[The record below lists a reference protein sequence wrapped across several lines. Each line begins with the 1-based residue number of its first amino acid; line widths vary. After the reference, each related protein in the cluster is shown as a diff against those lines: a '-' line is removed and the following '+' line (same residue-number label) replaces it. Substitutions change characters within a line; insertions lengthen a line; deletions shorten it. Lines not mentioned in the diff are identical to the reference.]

1 MFSAQTEA
9 PRALGVW
16 LRAGLSA
23 LLVLGI
29 LSALLGSPDDAP
41 RSQDSYAVTASGHRL
56 FHDLLADLDLDVQR
70 WRRMPASLNGNGHT
84 LLLLEPRADAAS
96 GQSRFTRDLL
106 AWTAR
111 GNTVVIA
118 PRHEEILLTQVK
130 RLVFE
135 TAVPSLEAGLCEELA
150 TELGWTFASVASAGR
165 SEEHAPPPRSIDL
178 LSPAGAR
185 TSLAVCS
192 RSSRTLE
199 NLPSA
204 ATILAEIG
212 GQPFA
217 ARVPHGEGAVVFLAS
232 AEPFRNECAARADTP
247 VFLVRLIT
255 SLTGGSTLLLD
266 EFFHGH
272 TAADGL
278 LDLALSAHLRLLVL
292 QILLVAGLWIWS
304 RAPRF
309 GPLREPSLPPR
320 RSKEEH
326 VHAMAQLLDRGS
338 SADAAATRLLA
349 ALETDLRVRLRLREN
364 ASGAALAERLEG
376 RWPEL
381 AASLRQLQGALPLR
395 GGSRLRRQD
404 PLVTFARG
412 CQDLRTLATHATR
425 S

>member
-1 MFSAQTEA
+1 MSSAQTEV

-16 LRAGLSA
+16 LRSGLAA

-29 LSALLGSPDDAP
+29 LSALFGNPDEAP

-56 FHDLLADLDLDVQR
+56 FHDLLADLRLDVRR
-70 WRRMPASLNGNGHT
+70 WRRMPASLDGSGRT
-84 LLLLEPRADAAS
+84 LLLLEPRADAAR

-106 AWTAR
+106 EWTAR

-118 PRHEEILLTQVK
+118 PRHEEILLMQVK
-130 RLVFE
+130 RLVLE
-135 TAVPSLEAGLCEELA
+135 TAVPSLEDGLCEELA
-150 TELGWTFASVASAGR
+150 TELGWSFATVAAASR
-165 SEEHAPPPRSIDL
+165 SEAHAPPPHFADL
-178 LSPAGAR
+178 LSPDGAR
-185 TSLAVCS
+185 TSLAICL
-192 RSSRTLE
+192 RTSRTLAE
-199 NLPSA
+199 PPSA
-204 ATILAEIG
+204 ATVLAEIG

-217 ARVPHGEGAVVFLAS
+217 VRVPHGAGAVVFLAS

-255 SLTGGSTLLLD
+255 SLTGGGTLLLD
-266 EFFHGH
+266 EFFHGY

-278 LDLALSAHLRLLVL
+278 LDLALSEHLRFLVL

-309 GPLREPSLPPR
+309 GPLREPPLPPR

-326 VHAMAQLLDRGS
+326 VHAMAQLLDRGAA
-338 SADAAATRLLA
+338 ADAAAVRLLA
-349 ALETDLRVRLRLREN
+349 ALEADLRALLRLREN
-364 ASGAALAERLEG
+364 ASGAALAERLER

-381 AASLRQLQGALPLR
+381 AAGLRDLRAALPLR

-404 PLVTFARG
+404 PLVTFARR
-412 CQDLRTLATHATR
+412 CQDLQTLANHATR
-425 S
+425 R